1 MPRQYDNRRASKA
14 PGVYEG
20 AAICQDCC
28 RHMNTFAARLPR
40 IALAFLV
47 LLGPT
52 SALAAESGVLL
63 ERGEKQLR
71 VTWPMSAEEN
81 GVAVFSLDEK
91 KSLIASVGVATK
103 GQLAT
108 VVMRGL
114 NPVTLL
120 TVGSRDSTN
129 PQGWGAFFDNT
140 PRRPYETFLVA
151 LGKRRV
157 QATNNGTRTTISLAE
172 VAGGSFHGDIRFTFY
187 RNSPLIHVETVVTTQ
202 EDWRAI
208 IYDAGLQS
216 SAPTW
221 EAMAW
226 NDPNGQFRS
235 VKYAEQA
242 GAAPIAVA
250 GRTIVASGSA
260 GSLAVSPPPHQFF
273 YPQDEAYNLQF
284 VWHGWNY
291 RQRASGCGFG
301 IRQSETGDK
310 RFVPWFNALPG
321 TEQRLS
327 VFYLLTRGS
336 ARQALD
342 AVARYTHGDRFKKLP
357 GHLTFTSHYHIEH
370 SRRFLDAQKQQQAD
384 GVPRGLETP
393 AFVKTFKARGVDIV
407 HLAEFHYEDGSR
419 IPEADRLHKLEVMHR
434 ETRRLSDRELLVL
447 PGEEPNVHLGGH
459 WISLFPKPVNW
470 TLNRPEGKPFV
481 EEIDGHGRV
490 FHVGSPAD
498 VLRLFEAERGLM
510 WTAHPRI
517 KSSFG
522 FPDNYK
528 DTEFFRSERFLGAAW
543 KAMPADLSRPTLGWR
558 VLDLLDDMSNWGAK
572 KHTPGEVD
580 TFRMEPDFETYGHM
594 NINYLRLAKLPRYE
608 DGWQPV
614 LDALRGGEFFTT
626 TGEVLI
632 PEFTVDGTQ
641 SGQTLRFT
649 GDTKPVLEA
658 SFEWTFPLA
667 FAEVISGDGQQVFRQ
682 RVDLADTESFGTRR
696 LRLPLELKGRTWVR
710 FEVWDIAANGAF
722 TQPVWIDSKP

>member
-1 MPRQYDNRRASKA
+1 MNRFPAPLPRLAL
-14 PGVYEG
+14 GLI
-20 AAICQDCC
+20 AAAFDV
-28 RHMNTFAARLPR
+28 TSAFAAD
-40 IALAFLV
+40 
-47 LLGPT
+47 
-52 SALAAESGVLL
+52 SGVVL
-63 ERGEKQLR
+63 EQGETQLR
-71 VTWPMSAEEN
+71 VTWPMSPEES

-91 KSLIASVGVATK
+91 KPLIESLGIAPKGRPAT
-103 GQLAT
+103 T
-108 VVMRGL
+108 VMRTL

-120 TVGSRDSTN
+120 TVGSRDSKN

-157 QATNNGTRTTISLAE
+157 QTTNHGTRTTISVAE
-172 VAGGSFHGDIRFTFY
+172 AAGGGFRGDVRFTFY

-208 IYDAGLQS
+208 IYDAGLES
-216 SAPTW
+216 PAPSW
-221 EAMAW
+221 ETVAW
-226 NDPNGQFRS
+226 NDPGGKLQR

-242 GAAPIAVA
+242 GGTPVAVA

-260 GSLAVSPPPHQFF
+260 GSLAVFPPPHQFF

-284 VWHGWNY
+284 VWQGWNY
-291 RQRASGCGFG
+291 RQRAPGCGFG
-301 IRQSETGDK
+301 IRQSDTGDK
-310 RFVPWFNALPG
+310 RFVPWFNAPPG
-321 TEQRLS
+321 TQQRLGA
-327 VFYLLTRGS
+327 FYLLTRGD

-357 GHLTFTSHYHIEH
+357 GHLTFTSHYHVEH
-370 SRRFLDAQKQQQAD
+370 SKRFLDAQKQQQTS
-384 GVPRGLETP
+384 GIPRGLETP
-393 AFVKTFKARGVDIV
+393 GFVKTFKARGADIV

-419 IPEADRLHKLEVMHR
+419 IPEADRLRKLKVMHD
-434 ETRRLSDRELLVL
+434 ETRRLSDNELLVL
-447 PGEEPNVHLGGH
+447 PGEEPNVQLGGH

-470 TLNRPEGKPFV
+470 TLNRPDGKPFV
-481 EEIDGHGRV
+481 EEVEGHGKV
-490 FHVGSPAD
+490 YHVGSPAD

-517 KSSFG
+517 KSSFK
-522 FPDNYK
+522 FPDQYK
-528 DTEFFRSERFLGAAW
+528 DTEFFRSDRFLGAAW

-580 TFRMEPDFETYGHM
+580 TFRMEPDFETYAHM
-594 NINYLRLAKLPRYE
+594 NINYLRLAKLPRYD

-632 PEFTVDGTQ
+632 PEFTVGGKQ
-641 SGQTLRFT
+641 SGQTPALE
-649 GDTKPVLEA
+649 GEVKPALEA
-658 SFEWTFPLA
+658 SLEWTFPLA
-667 FAEVISGDGQQVFRQ
+667 FAEVISGDGQKVFRQ
-682 RVDLADTESFGTRR
+682 RIDLADTESFGARR
-696 LRLPLELKGRTWVR
+696 LSLPVELKGRTWVR

-722 TQPVWIDSKP
+722 TQPVWLEGKP